1 MVFLCAALFILPL
14 SLHAQSRIPA
24 EASNYIQ
31 ATGVAGNGDPDPYM
45 VVFYEVPDTVT
56 STLYFA
62 ISDPGLT
69 GVSPDQGTGGT
80 WTYYL
85 VGGSGTLSSATSR
98 QLTFASLTEATTGTI
113 LDTKNYTTETGWQY
127 FSGVSPSQGE
137 KIGNKYY
144 FKIVAAAPN
153 GNKNGFQLDVSYS
166 TSGNPTGSTE
176 IRAFAYCWTL
186 ALLNNAGTTWNLYP
200 FVPDSATGDI
210 SYVNWDMDSGEAL
223 AAWNKS
229 GTSLTAPTVSGEGT
243 TWSTSAATTNYTIGT
258 ETNGTWR
265 LQVTE
270 GSGTEP
276 AINTSMFWFEN
287 PSGTILRTYAAPYTP
302 PAPYAVTINP
312 QSTTALTGSSPS
324 FTLQIVDSNGNPVP
338 YVRNVYVTVNGS
350 ASIAPNN
357 NGTAAAELLSTGG
370 DGLATFTVTDAAAE
384 PVTVRVYWDGTGG
397 SSSFGSSGSTTAS
410 VTFQSDLLPSI
421 SSASNLTY
429 RTDQAPVNLP
439 VITITDSGTA
449 NITAA
454 NDIRIR
460 FSSALSAEFLTTV
473 TSPTLTV
480 GGTGGGIVGGTVSY
494 PDSRTILIDVTT
506 DFAVTNTLTI
516 GSGTPLQIDTTTD
529 AASSGR
535 LELSVNGG
543 TVWTSVDDKII
554 TILDT
559 NPTYVWNGNTNTS
572 WTTDTNWA
580 GGTAP
585 SLNDGTENIIIPSGC
600 SQYPVLPAVAWSIN
614 QLTIDTG
621 ASLTIGANNLTINGT
636 LNNTGT
642 LVLSG
647 AGRPNKVDVDSGT
660 VRYTVAGGS
669 VT

>member
-1 MVFLCAALFILPL
+1 MFQFWLFLKRFERQWCLCMVFLCAALFILPL

-166 TSGNPTGSTE
+166 NSGNPTGSTE

-200 FVPDSATGDI
+200 FVSDAATGDI

-287 PSGTILRTYAAPYTP
+287 PSGTILRTYAASYTP
-302 PAPYAVTINP
+302 PAPYAVTINLT
-312 QSTTALTGSSPS
+312 STTAITGTNAS
-324 FTLQIVDSNGNPVP
+324 FTLQVVDSDGNPVP
-338 YVRNVYVTVNGS
+338 YVRNIYVTVNGS

-357 NGTAAAELLSTGG
+357 NGTAATELLSTGG
-370 DGLATFTVTDAAAE
+370 ALVYSLPE
-384 PVTVRVYWDGTGG
+384 QPPRVQFSGFLH
-397 SSSFGSSGSTTAS
+397 SF
-410 VTFQSDLLPSI
+410 PC
-421 SSASNLTY
+421 LT
-429 RTDQAPVNLP
+429 P
-439 VITITDSGTA
+439 
-449 NITAA
+449 
-454 NDIRIR
+454 
-460 FSSALSAEFLTTV
+460 
-473 TSPTLTV
+473 
-480 GGTGGGIVGGTVSY
+480 
-494 PDSRTILIDVTT
+494 
-506 DFAVTNTLTI
+506 
-516 GSGTPLQIDTTTD
+516 
-529 AASSGR
+529 
-535 LELSVNGG
+535 
-543 TVWTSVDDKII
+543 
-554 TILDT
+554 
-559 NPTYVWNGNTNTS
+559 
-572 WTTDTNWA
+572 
-580 GGTAP
+580 
-585 SLNDGTENIIIPSGC
+585 
-600 SQYPVLPAVAWSIN
+600 
-614 QLTIDTG
+614 
-621 ASLTIGANNLTINGT
+621 
-636 LNNTGT
+636 
-642 LVLSG
+642 
-647 AGRPNKVDVDSGT
+647 
-660 VRYTVAGGS
+660 
-669 VT
+669 